1 MTNKKK
7 SNCGRPAGRIKTA
20 KIEISIEPAVK
31 DEFMTLL
38 RNQGKTASVEIGLWI
53 RDYIK
58 NNKLEEEEEMKVVS
72 FFSGLGGLDK
82 GFVDTGYDI
91 IWANDFDKYA
101 VQTYKANFGDHIVLG
116 DINEIPLEEI
126 PDCDILIGGFPCQP
140 FSMMGQ
146 QKGFEDTRGTLFFR
160 IAEIVDDKIKR
171 GKKPKAIIL
180 ENVRSLRTHNNG
192 ETYKEIYRILHD
204 VLGYNVF
211 CDILNSADYG
221 VPQTRNRTYI
231 VCFDN
236 KNAKFEFPEKE
247 KLIKTLQDLLEPEV
261 DDKYFLSD
269 RILPTIL
276 SDGTG
281 GYKAKSEIDLK
292 IARPLCATMAKMHRA
307 CQDNYVTQNGR
318 VRRLTPREC
327 ARLQGFQDSFVIPV
341 SDSQAYKQFGN
352 AVTVNVSKAVAQSVK
367 ATLINL
373 GEWKD

>member
-1 MTNKKK
+1 
-7 SNCGRPAGRIKTA
+7 
-20 KIEISIEPAVK
+20 
-31 DEFMTLL
+31 
-38 RNQGKTASVEIGLWI
+38 
-53 RDYIK
+53 
-58 NNKLEEEEEMKVVS
+58 MKVVS

-82 GFVDTGYDI
+82 GFVDMGYEI

-101 VQTYKANFGDHIVLG
+101 VQTYEANFGKHIVHG

-126 PDCDILIGGFPCQP
+126 PDCDVLIGGFPCQP

-160 IAEIVDDKIKR
+160 IAEIINDKIER
-171 GKKPKAIIL
+171 GKKPKAVIL
-180 ENVRSLRTHNNG
+180 ENVRSLRTHDNG
-192 ETYKEIYRILHD
+192 RTYREIQRILEEE
-204 VLGYNVF
+204 LGYKVY
-211 CDILNSADYG
+211 CEILNSADYG

-231 VCFDN
+231 VCFANDS
-236 KNAKFEFPEKE
+236 AKYKFPKKKE
-247 KLIKTLQDLLEPEV
+247 LDITLQDLLEQEV
-261 DDKYFLSD
+261 NSKYFLSD

-307 CQDNYVTQNGR
+307 CQDNYVTQKGR

-327 ARLQGFQDSFVIPV
+327 ARLQGFSDTFEIPV

-352 AVTVNVSKAVAQSVK
+352 AVTVNVSRAVAQSVK
-367 ATLINL
+367 NTLKEL
-373 GEWKD
+373 GEWVD